1 MTVYLDVVLL
11 ENLCMNYIILFA
23 TGYLMKIKMK
33 QLRLAASSLL
43 GGIYA
48 VIAYLE
54 ILPIYSSLGMKMILS
69 ILMVY
74 IAFQPKSIK
83 LLGKQLVIFYLTS
96 FVFGGCAFALL
107 YFIKPQNILMRNGVY
122 VGTYPIK
129 IALLGGIVGFII
141 TYIAFKIVKTRLHKK
156 DILYNIEITLQEKKL
171 SIKAMLDTGNLLKD
185 PISGM
190 PVIVVEKEQ
199 LYSLLPTRL
208 LDHIEEWIGGEEEF
222 LNQIEEKELITRF
235 RMIPFSSVGKQNGL
249 MLGFKADQVVIEKE
263 EGTQI
268 GKDVIIGIFNQNLS
282 KDKRYSALIGLDL
295 LEERSE
301 KSELITNFKR
311 EH

>member
-1 MTVYLDVVLL
+1 MTIYLDVVLL

-33 QLRLAASSLL
+33 QLRLIISGLL

-54 ILPIYSSLGMKMILS
+54 ILPIYSSLAMKIILS

-74 IAFQPKSIK
+74 IAFKAKGVKPLS
-83 LLGKQLVIFYLTS
+83 KQLVIFYLTS

-107 YFIKPQNILMRNGVY
+107 YFIRPQDILMRNGVY

-129 IALLGGIVGFII
+129 VAILGGIVGFII
-141 TYIAFKIVKTRLHKK
+141 TYIAFKIVKTKLRKK
-156 DILYNIEITLQEKKL
+156 DMIYQVEIKLQEKVL
-171 SIKAMLDTGNLLKD
+171 ITKAMLDTGNLLKD

-199 LYSLLPTRL
+199 LYSLLPMQL
-208 LDHIEEWIGGEEEF
+208 LDHIEEWIGGDETF

-263 EGTQI
+263 EGIQER
-268 GKDVIIGIFNQNLS
+268 KDVIIGIFNQTLS
-282 KDKRYSALIGLDL
+282 KDKRYTALIGLDL
-295 LEERSE
+295 LEERSTNN
-301 KSELITNFKR
+301 ELITNFKK
-311 EH
+311 

>member
-33 QLRLAASSLL
+33 QLRLVVSSLL
-43 GGIYA
+43 GGAYA

-54 ILPIYSSLGMKMILS
+54 ILPIYSSLGMKIVLS

-74 IAFQPKSIK
+74 IAFKAKGIK
-83 LLGKQLVIFYLTS
+83 LLSKQLVIFYLTS

-129 IALLGGIVGFII
+129 VALLGGIVGFMI
-141 TYIAFKIVKTRLHKK
+141 TYIAFKIVKTKLRKK
-156 DILYNIEITLQEKKL
+156 DMIYPITITLQEREL
-171 SIKAMLDTGNLLKD
+171 TTKAMLDTGNLLKD

-199 LYSLLPTRL
+199 LYSLLPSKL
-208 LDHIEEWIGGEEEF
+208 LNHIEEWIGGDETF
-222 LNQIEEKELITRF
+222 LSQIEEKELITRF

-249 MLGFKADQVVIEKE
+249 MVGFKADQVVVEKE
-263 EGTQI
+263 EGAQI
-268 GKDVIIGIFNQNLS
+268 RKDVIIGIFNQSLS
-282 KDKRYSALIGLDL
+282 KDKRYTALIGLDL
-295 LEERSE
+295 LEERSANN
-301 KSELITNFKR
+301 ELIANFKK
-311 EH
+311 